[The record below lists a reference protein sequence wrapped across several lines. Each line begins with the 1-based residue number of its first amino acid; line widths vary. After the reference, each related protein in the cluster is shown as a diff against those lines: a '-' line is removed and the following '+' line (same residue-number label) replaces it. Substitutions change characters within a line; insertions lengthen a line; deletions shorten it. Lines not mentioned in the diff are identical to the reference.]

1 MSLLLLQTILMSLG
15 ICILN
20 YIGSRN
26 TNLGAAHTLLIDSIV
41 DLIFPLISLVSL
53 YYSNIFLDR
62 ILVVTQ
68 ALIIFIMSTY
78 FVAQK
83 LIKYE
88 EAHIESM
95 RSLITMSISLIL
107 SLLCLQKTLT
117 LASITQNMSI
127 SITSSHFQIDVVLK
141 ICVILISVLHLFKIK
156 NATKSL
162 LILLLDL
169 FGISYAFFFSGSN
182 LLKICQNDAFL
193 ADFVPLFV
201 SFFIGAIPFSVIIP
215 LIFFNIKITD
225 CGSGNP
231 GTTNVLRV
239 ISDKLGKKIGLSFTL
254 IVGLLDMLKGF
265 IPAILYPQ
273 FACPA
278 CLVTVLGHMYSP
290 FLSFSGGKGL
300 AAFFGALIGVNR
312 NIYFLA
318 PPLAWLVLSLNKSLL
333 GFLPVTLTKDS
344 LIWGPIKI
352 KQSFFISFICMS
364 YGMILMLFSPNSLQD
379 KLRFLLI
386 YGVIFISHD
395 NHISVER

>member
-1 MSLLLLQTILMSLG
+1 MSLG

-62 ILVVTQ
+62 ILVFIQ

-88 EAHIESM
+88 EAQIESM

-117 LASITQNMSI
+117 LGSITQNMSI
-127 SITSSHFQIDVVLK
+127 LITSSHFQIDVVLK

-169 FGISYAFFFSGSN
+169 FGISYSFFLSGSN
-182 LLKICQNDAFL
+182 ILKICQ
-193 ADFVPLFV
+193 
-201 SFFIGAIPFSVIIP
+201 
-215 LIFFNIKITD
+215 K
-225 CGSGNP
+225 
-231 GTTNVLRV
+231 
-239 ISDKLGKKIGLSFTL
+239 
-254 IVGLLDMLKGF
+254 
-265 IPAILYPQ
+265 
-273 FACPA
+273 
-278 CLVTVLGHMYSP
+278 
-290 FLSFSGGKGL
+290 
-300 AAFFGALIGVNR
+300 
-312 NIYFLA
+312 
-318 PPLAWLVLSLNKSLL
+318 
-333 GFLPVTLTKDS
+333 
-344 LIWGPIKI
+344 
-352 KQSFFISFICMS
+352 
-364 YGMILMLFSPNSLQD
+364 
-379 KLRFLLI
+379 
-386 YGVIFISHD
+386 
-395 NHISVER
+395 E